1 VIIRP
6 ANEAD
11 IPVLAALTA
20 ASYRAGFS
28 GVLEEEALAAR
39 NAGFFFEAYQTRW
52 PMMRVAGD
60 GPSILGLSLLEGD
73 YLVMLFVSPDAIGK
87 GVGAALLRDVE
98 ARGGR
103 TLECFRDNH
112 AARRF
117 YERAGWRIAREYERE
132 FIGRPRAFVWF
143 EKPL

>member
-1 VIIRP
+1 MIVR
-6 ANEAD
+6 AASEAD
-11 IPVLAALTA
+11 IPAMAALTA
-20 ASYRAGFS
+20 ASYRAGFT

-39 NAGFFFEAYQTRW
+39 DPAFFTEAYRTRW
-52 PMMRVAGD
+52 PLIRVAAD
-60 GPSILGLSLLEGD
+60 GVAILGLSLLDGD
-73 YLVMLFVSPDAIGK
+73 YLVMLFVSPAAIGR

-117 YERAGWRIAREYERE
+117 YEREGWRIAREYERE
-132 FIGRPRAFVWF
+132 FIGKSRAFVWF